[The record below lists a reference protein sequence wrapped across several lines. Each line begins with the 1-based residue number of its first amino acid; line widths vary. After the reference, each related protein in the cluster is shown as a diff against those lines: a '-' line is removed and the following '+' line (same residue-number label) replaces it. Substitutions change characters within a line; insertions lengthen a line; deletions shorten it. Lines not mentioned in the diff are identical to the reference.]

1 MWFFKDTL
9 IGGVLKGLKSCGGI
23 QYGSLLITIFNH
35 KILIHNLEF
44 LHFLYRKQQ
53 IHYKSPQ
60 ESHKHQYFTTFRSI
74 LGLLRCPL
82 QIFGFFLIV
91 FFIYKIKL
99 FLSILTVQEKMRHV
113 NFYKDCYKNLR
124 DRDFFIYIF

>member
-44 LHFLYRKQQ
+44 LHFCIENNKFIINHPKKATNTNTLPRSVLYWGYYGVL
-53 IHYKSPQ
+53 YKYLDS
-60 ESHKHQYFTTFRSI
+60 F
-74 LGLLRCPL
+74 
-82 QIFGFFLIV
+82 
-91 FFIYKIKL
+91 
-99 FLSILTVQEKMRHV
+99 
-113 NFYKDCYKNLR
+113 
-124 DRDFFIYIF
+124 

>member
-9 IGGVLKGLKSCGGI
+9 IVGVLKGLKSCGGI

-44 LHFLYRKQQ
+44 LHFCIEHNKF
-53 IHYKSPQ
+53 IINHQ

-91 FFIYKIKL
+91 FFYYKIEL

-124 DRDFFIYIF
+124 DRKFFIYIF

>member
-9 IGGVLKGLKSCGGI
+9 IVGVLKGLKSCGGI

-44 LHFLYRKQQ
+44 LHFCIENNKF
-53 IHYKSPQ
+53 IINHP
-60 ESHKHQYFTTFRSI
+60 KHQYFTTFRSI

-124 DRDFFIYIF
+124 DRDFFYLYILG